1 MRIRKNVYLN
11 FDKKSID
18 MENENKDK
26 NIILTDEELKKVAGG
41 YGEDYASSVCK
52 QFNMREC
59 AKHFFCKW
67 ENGHCIKS

>member
-1 MRIRKNVYLN
+1 
-11 FDKKSID
+11 

-41 YGEDYASSVCK
+41 YGEDYVSVVCK

>member
-1 MRIRKNVYLN
+1 
-11 FDKKSID
+11 

-26 NIILTDEELKKVAGG
+26 YIILTDEELKEVAGG
-41 YGEDYASSVCK
+41 YGEDYTSSVCK

-67 ENGHCIKS
+67 ENGHCIKSVNKSL

>member
-1 MRIRKNVYLN
+1 
-11 FDKKSID
+11 

-41 YGEDYASSVCK
+41 YGEDYTSVVCK